1 MQIDFKNR
9 VAIVTGAGGG
19 LGRTYA
25 MELARRGAAVVVN
38 DLGGA
43 FDGKGS
49 SQSMADTVVNE
60 ITSAG
65 GKAVASYDSVGTRQ
79 GGEAIVAT
87 AMRSFGRVD
96 IVINNAGHLR
106 NAPFEAV
113 TDDIL
118 DSLLEV
124 HLKGAF
130 YVTQPAYRIM
140 QKQRYGRIVFASS
153 AAGMLGNAAQAAYG
167 AAKAGLVGLMHVL
180 SVEGAE
186 YGVLC
191 NALLPTASS
200 RMEKAMPAE
209 QMAQFMAQFASIA
222 RYAGNSLDPHFVTP
236 LVVYLASEAC
246 KSTHAIYSATWGRYA
261 RAFIAL
267 SEGWMGPRDEP
278 ASVEDIARH
287 FTQIQSSDKLVFP
300 QHLADEFSELI
311 KAIER
316 RAQGAA

>member
-9 VAIVTGAGGG
+9 VAIVTGSGGG

-25 MELARRGAAVVVN
+25 MELARRGAAIVVN

-49 SQSMADTVVNE
+49 SHSMADTVVND
-60 ITSAG
+60 IRAAG
-65 GKAVASYDSVGTRQ
+65 GTAVASYDSVGTRA
-79 GGEAIVAT
+79 GGEAIVAS
-87 AMRSFGRVD
+87 AMQSFGRAD

-118 DSLLEV
+118 DSLIQV

-130 YVTQPAYRIM
+130 YVTQAAYKVM

-153 AAGMLGNAAQAAYG
+153 AAGMLGNPTQAAYG
-167 AAKAGLVGLMHVL
+167 AAKAGLVGLMNVL
-180 SVEGAE
+180 SLEGAE

-191 NALLPTASS
+191 NALLPTANS
-200 RMEKAMPAE
+200 RMEQAMPAE
-209 QMAQFMAQFASIA
+209 QMKQFAAQFAAIA
-222 RYAGNSLDPHFVTP
+222 RHAGNSLDPHFVTP

-267 SEGWMGPRDEP
+267 SEGWLGPRDKP
-278 ASVEDIARH
+278 ASVEDVAQH
-287 FTQIQSSDKLVFP
+287 FGAIQSHDKLVFP
-300 QHLADEFSELI
+300 QHLMDEFAELT
-311 KAIER
+311 KVIER
-316 RAQGAA
+316 GAAR